1 MTEQRIFM
9 NEDAILKI
17 IDGMARMLKERLAKN
32 GIEDPAMIGI
42 HTGGAWV
49 AEQLHQRLGLSQ
61 PLGLLDINFYR
72 DDFTKSGVNPLVKPS
87 TIDFDIENRHVI
99 LVDDVLQTGRT
110 IRAAMNEIFDFGR
123 PKSILLATL
132 IERNG
137 RQLPIE
143 PSIVGLQP
151 PLEKDEHIRLEGPSP
166 LTLTVNKSK
175 KRRTEKPTN

>member
-1 MTEQRIFM
+1 
-9 NEDAILKI
+9 
-17 IDGMARMLKERLAKN
+17 
-32 GIEDPAMIGI
+32 
-42 HTGGAWV
+42 
-49 AEQLHQRLGLSQ
+49 
-61 PLGLLDINFYR
+61 
-72 DDFTKSGVNPLVKPS
+72 LVKPS
-87 TIDFDIENRHVI
+87 TIDFDIENQHVI